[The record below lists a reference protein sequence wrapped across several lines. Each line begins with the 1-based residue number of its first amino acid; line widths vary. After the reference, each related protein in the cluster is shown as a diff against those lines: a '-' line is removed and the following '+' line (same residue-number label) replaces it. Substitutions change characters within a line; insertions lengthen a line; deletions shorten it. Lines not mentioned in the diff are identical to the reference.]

1 MIFIFPLSAMSLSL
15 AFLFVGCHS
24 SDSEAESLY
33 VAGLMELA
41 KCRKVSSSTSPKSY
55 SFCASFLMASVHS
68 DFASS
73 ALVSI
78 SEKAAG
84 VASS

>member
-1 MIFIFPLSAMSLSL
+1 MIFIFPFVCHEPVLG
-15 AFLFVGCHS
+15 FPVVGCHS

>member
-1 MIFIFPLSAMSLSL
+1 MIFIFPFVCHEPVLG
-15 AFLFVGCHS
+15 FPVVGCHS

-33 VAGLMELA
+33 VAELMELA

>member
-1 MIFIFPLSAMSLSL
+1 MIFLCWTF
-15 AFLFVGCHS
+15 
-24 SDSEAESLY
+24 Y

-78 SEKAAG
+78 SEKVAG

>member
-1 MIFIFPLSAMSLSL
+1 MIFIFPLVCHEPVLGYPV
-15 AFLFVGCHS
+15 VGCHS

-68 DFASS
+68 YFASS

>member
-1 MIFIFPLSAMSLSL
+1 MSFIFPFVCHEPVLG
-15 AFLFVGCHS
+15 FPVVGCHS

-78 SEKAAG
+78 CEKAAG
-84 VASS
+84 VAS

>member
-1 MIFIFPLSAMSLSL
+1 MIFIFPFVCHESVLG
-15 AFLFVGCHS
+15 FPVVGCHS

>member
-1 MIFIFPLSAMSLSL
+1 MIFIFPFVCHEPVLG
-15 AFLFVGCHS
+15 FPVVGCHS

-55 SFCASFLMASVHS
+55 SFCTSFLMASVHS